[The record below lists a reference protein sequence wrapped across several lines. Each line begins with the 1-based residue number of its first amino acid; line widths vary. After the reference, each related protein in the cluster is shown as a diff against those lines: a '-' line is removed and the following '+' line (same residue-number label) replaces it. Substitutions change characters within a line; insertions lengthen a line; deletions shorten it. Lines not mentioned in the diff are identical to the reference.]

1 MTDSTAKASF
11 ASLDLA
17 APLQKAVDEL
27 GYETPSD
34 IQIQTIPFLLEG
46 RDLIGQA
53 QTGTGKTAAFALP
66 ALSKIDT
73 RRKHTQCLV
82 LAPTRE
88 LAIQVAEAF
97 QRYAK
102 YIPGFQVAPIYGG
115 ADYRTQL
122 KQLERGAHVVVG
134 TPGRVMDHMRRGSLN
149 VDNLSQLVL
158 DEADEM
164 LRMGFIDDVEWV
176 LSQLPAKRQIALFSA
191 TMPSAIRRIAKDYLN
206 DPKQITVEQK
216 TVTATSIR
224 QRVWMMSGA
233 NKLEALT
240 RILEVEDFD
249 GLIIFTRTRLGTT
262 ELADKLQ
269 ARGFS
274 AAALN
279 GDMAQNTREQV
290 ISQLKKGRL
299 DIVVA
304 TDVAARGLDV
314 ERITHVVNYDIPQ
327 DAEAYVHR
335 IGRTGR
341 AGRSGEAILFAANRE
356 RRLLK
361 MIERTTGQPIEPM
374 NLPTLADVADAK
386 AEKLREQIAVG
397 LTRKD
402 LDTSKEFVQHLAGQL
417 EVDPLDIAAVLMQ
430 ELGYAATKPRAEAP
444 VKEDDFGR
452 DNWRDRSE
460 SKGDRRG
467 PQKHKPKGK
476 KTAATKAKAGKPKK
490 RSNSES
496 PKPRKRKASTP
507 SW

>member
-1 MTDSTAKASF
+1 
-11 ASLDLA
+11 
-17 APLQKAVDEL
+17 
-27 GYETPSD
+27 
-34 IQIQTIPFLLEG
+34 
-46 RDLIGQA
+46 
-53 QTGTGKTAAFALP
+53 
-66 ALSKIDT
+66 
-73 RRKHTQCLV
+73 
-82 LAPTRE
+82 
-88 LAIQVAEAF
+88 
-97 QRYAK
+97 
-102 YIPGFQVAPIYGG
+102 
-115 ADYRTQL
+115 
-122 KQLERGAHVVVG
+122 
-134 TPGRVMDHMRRGSLN
+134 
-149 VDNLSQLVL
+149 
-158 DEADEM
+158 
-164 LRMGFIDDVEWV
+164 
-176 LSQLPAKRQIALFSA
+176 LSQLPEKRQIALFSA

-356 RRLLK
+356 RRLLQ